1 MIRSC
6 AVCVVLALV
15 GGWRTGGVEGPK
27 SASVCLSTAFV
38 TLEQGRMAA
47 VEWVDNSADRV
58 HTRVVE
64 MESHVVDA
72 NIDLRPDATAS
83 HAAVTVSVAGDK
95 DVMPMARGL
104 GAGDLLVAA
113 HSELDR
119 AGGAARARTWAGVG
133 DHSRGIAVR
142 KFPCGHRGRAHQ
154 SDRLDPGSR
163 LDRLTTLLPAGRA
176 RRLGWASAILH
187 IFR

>member
-1 MIRSC
+1 
-6 AVCVVLALV
+6 
-15 GGWRTGGVEGPK
+15 VEGPK

-119 AGGAARARTWAGVG
+119 AAVRRARALGRASVTIPGASLYES
-133 DHSRGIAVR
+133 SRADIAVER
-142 KFPCGHRGRAHQ
+142 TSPTDWILVRG
-154 SDRLDPGSR
+154 SID
-163 LDRLTTLLPAGRA
+163 
-176 RRLGWASAILH
+176 
-187 IFR
+187 